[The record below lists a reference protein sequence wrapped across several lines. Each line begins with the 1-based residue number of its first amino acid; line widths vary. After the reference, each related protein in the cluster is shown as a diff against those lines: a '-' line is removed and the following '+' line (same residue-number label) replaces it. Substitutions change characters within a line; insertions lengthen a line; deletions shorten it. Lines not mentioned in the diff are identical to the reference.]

1 MEWLELAK
9 AIAEL
14 GILIV
19 IAAIFLVIMI
29 RTNNDAKEKS
39 QQLFD
44 FAMDKLKEQTNP
56 HVLTEEEDSLANKID
71 KSINSYL
78 QSMVQEL
85 GPSRA
90 VVIRYHNGGRDMS
103 GISFLKLSITN
114 EQVAQDTTPIIGEF
128 QAQFRSVASY
138 ICDELEEKGYCYIDN
153 LEVLKNKDSGTYELL
168 KLRDGKSCFARALKS
183 RSGYVIGAIMV
194 TYTSK
199 SIDKKPDVE
208 KIDRTLVKKANE
220 ISALLNFKEC

>member
-19 IAAIFLVIMI
+19 IAAVFIIIMVK
-29 RTNNDAKEKS
+29 TNREAGLKS
-39 QQLFD
+39 QELFD
-44 FAMDKLKEQTNP
+44 FAMNQLKEQTNP
-56 HVLTEEEDSLANKID
+56 HILTEEEDSLAAKID

-78 QSMVQEL
+78 QTIVQEL

-90 VVIRYHNGGRDMS
+90 VVARYHNGGKDMR

-114 EQVAQDTTPIIGEF
+114 EQVSPDTPPVIGEF

-138 ICDELEEKGYCYIDN
+138 ICDKLEDDGYCYIDD
-153 LEVLKNKDSGTYELL
+153 LEDIKLVDSGTYELL
-168 KLRDGKSCFARALKS
+168 KMRNGQACYARALKS
-183 RSGYVIGAIMV
+183 PTGYTIGALMI
-194 TYTSK
+194 TYTTK
-199 SIDKKPDVE
+199 NQRRRPTIKEIDKM
-208 KIDRTLVKKANE
+208 LSGKAKE